1 MLKIDRIEDFETIAD
16 EIDGSLNDLD
26 DVAINLDNEI
36 AANLVA
42 SIAEQIREKT
52 ASLALIFHELVG
64 GETNDD

>member
-16 EIDGSLNDLD
+16 EIDGSLKDLD
-26 DVAINLDNEI
+26 DVAINLDNDI

-52 ASLALIFHELVG
+52 ASLSLIFHELVG
-64 GETNDD
+64 GETNGD